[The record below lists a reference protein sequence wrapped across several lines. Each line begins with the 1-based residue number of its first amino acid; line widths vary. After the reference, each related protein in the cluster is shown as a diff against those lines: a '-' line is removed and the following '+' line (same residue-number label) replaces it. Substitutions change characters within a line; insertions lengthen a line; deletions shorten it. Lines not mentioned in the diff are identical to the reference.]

1 MTENIFLSY
10 RRDDSRGYTNAIYTL
25 LELHFPADSIFMDV
39 DTLVP
44 GSDFVQSLQDAV
56 ENCDIFLAV
65 IGSRWENVQDKE
77 GRRRLDNP
85 EDFVRIEV
93 AHALKRGIPVIPVLV
108 DGAQMPSSDTLPD
121 NLKELARRHAF
132 SIGDHMRPDMQ
143 RLIKVLEKTFK
154 RLEENRIKQE
164 KKGAELLAKHEAEQ
178 KAIVQAEAEKKAA
191 EEKERLVLQQAE
203 LERQEQEKA
212 EAEQKAREKAEEE
225 QKAKEQAEA
234 EQKAKEEADAEK
246 KAAEEKKRLALQ
258 KAELERQK
266 QDKAEAERKAKAEAE
281 AKRKA
286 KKEADKKAKAQA
298 KADQKAAD
306 NLNASPAR
314 KQNPQ
319 QRGKRKK
326 LFHLHHLL

>member
-25 LELHFPADSIFMDV
+25 LELHFPTDSIFMDV
-39 DTLVP
+39 DTLIP

-65 IGSRWENVQDKE
+65 IGSRWENIEDKE

-132 SIGDHMRPDMQ
+132 SIGDHMRSDMQ
-143 RLIKVLEKTFK
+143 RLIKVLERTFK
-154 RLEENRIKQE
+154 RLEEDRIKQE
-164 KKGAELLAKHEAEQ
+164 KKEAELLAKHEAEQ
-178 KAIVQAEAEKKAA
+178 KAKAQAELEKKAA
-191 EEKERLVLQQAE
+191 EEKERLALQKAE
-203 LERQEQEKA
+203 RERQEREEA

-225 QKAKEQAEA
+225 RKAREQAEV
-234 EQKAKEEADAEK
+234 
-246 KAAEEKKRLALQ
+246 
-258 KAELERQK
+258 
-266 QDKAEAERKAKAEAE
+266 
-281 AKRKA
+281 
-286 KKEADKKAKAQA
+286 
-298 KADQKAAD
+298 
-306 NLNASPAR
+306 
-314 KQNPQ
+314 
-319 QRGKRKK
+319 
-326 LFHLHHLL
+326 